1 MVFVWT
7 HLRII
12 KHVSSLVLLRHFFSH
27 LSRWSNLV
35 AVARWF
41 SGNFHP
47 AKSLSARRTARKL
60 LELCF
65 HWQRRLFQGKNWALW
80 VWVGFGWMMFLCA
93 NCWGFEICVFSWF
106 EILNMP
112 ATESRVKVDC
122 FQNQLTLLLETCD
135 MGQMCLMFLYSIPEM
150 WQCRR
155 SYYMIIHHLYL

>member
-12 KHVSSLVLLRHFFSH
+12 KHVSFITPAPTFLLPSLVIKPGP
-27 LSRWSNLV
+27 
-35 AVARWF
+35 VARSF

-47 AKSLSARRTARKL
+47 AKSLSARRCDEIARAL
-60 LELCF
+60 LPLTEASISRKK
-65 HWQRRLFQGKNWALW
+65 QWALGLSW
-80 VWVGFGWMMFLCA
+80 LWLNDVSVRQLLRFWK
-93 NCWGFEICVFSWF
+93 CVFSWF

-122 FQNQLTLLLETCD
+122 FQSQLTLLLETCD